1 MHPFTYVLLHVGS
14 KNDIM
19 IMFFG
24 TYSKTETFTACIEPK
39 ITSGVTYTIL
49 SRFDVGLNLSKE
61 KLMIKNIGE
70 IKGTVSRD
78 FLLLV
83 FFFNQFPPSL

>member
-1 MHPFTYVLLHVGS
+1 MARNTYVKRKLFEVHPFTYVLLHVGS

-24 TYSKTETFTACIEPK
+24 TYSKTETITASIEPK
-39 ITSGVTYTIL
+39 LTSGVTYTVL

-61 KLMIKNIGE
+61 KLIIKNIGE
-70 IKGTVSRD
+70 IK
-78 FLLLV
+78 
-83 FFFNQFPPSL
+83 